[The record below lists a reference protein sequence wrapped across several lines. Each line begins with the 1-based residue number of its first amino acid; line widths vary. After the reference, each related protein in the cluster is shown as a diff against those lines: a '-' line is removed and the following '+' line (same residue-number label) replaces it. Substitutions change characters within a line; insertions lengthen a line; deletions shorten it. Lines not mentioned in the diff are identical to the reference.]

1 MSLESVQN
9 ANDLNRRR
17 GWIIPD
23 EIVPERGP
31 LQNHTGSGYV
41 QGRSCTAPGRGGAGD
56 QVMGMSIWVIRSEA
70 GVVRGS
76 LT

>member
-1 MSLESVQN
+1 MKYC
-9 ANDLNRRR
+9 LN
-17 GWIIPD
+17 
-23 EIVPERGP
+23 EGP

-41 QGRSCTAPGRGGAGD
+41 QGRSCTAPRRGGTGD